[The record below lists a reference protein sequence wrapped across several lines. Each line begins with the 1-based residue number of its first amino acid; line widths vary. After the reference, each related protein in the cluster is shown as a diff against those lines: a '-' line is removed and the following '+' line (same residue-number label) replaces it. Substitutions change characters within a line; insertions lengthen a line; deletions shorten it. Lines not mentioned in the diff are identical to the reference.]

1 MADPSAYPGIPR
13 WVKLQGIF
21 VAILLLLIF
30 AMSTGLIG
38 MGGHGTG
45 ETMGGHAMP
54 EGGH

>member
-1 MADPSAYPGIPR
+1 MADPPAYPGIPR

-21 VAILLLLIF
+21 VAILLLLII

-38 MGGHGTG
+38 MGGHGEMT
-45 ETMGGHAMP
+45 GGHAMP